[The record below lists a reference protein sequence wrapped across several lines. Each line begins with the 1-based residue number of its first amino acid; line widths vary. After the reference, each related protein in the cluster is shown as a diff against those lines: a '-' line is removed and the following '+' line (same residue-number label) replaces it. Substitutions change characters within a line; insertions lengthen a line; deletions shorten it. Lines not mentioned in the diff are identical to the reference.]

1 MFNKLSTLKGLVKL
15 QKKKLTLV
23 QLIEQRVSIYCV
35 LVVCILIITKYLGG
49 LQSRSNFTTRAT
61 GCRTVY
67 Q

>member
-1 MFNKLSTLKGLVKL
+1 MFNKLLAIKGLVKL

-35 LVVCILIITKYLGG
+35 LVCILIITKYLGG
-49 LQSRSNFTTRAT
+49 LQSRSNFTTRTT

>member
-1 MFNKLSTLKGLVKL
+1 MFNKLSALKGLVKL

-23 QLIEQRVSIYCV
+23 QLIEQRVSIYFV
-35 LVVCILIITKYLGG
+35 LVCILIITKYLGG